1 MAGIVQP
8 IPQQAEPLERK
19 GPKRDM
25 SERLLPSLT
34 VKQDPTL
41 KSCLSSTTSLPRSGP
56 SEHPSFVVR
65 NDTKSPNRHGLI
77 ENEELLP
84 SHTASIITGASD
96 AVSPPHTEGTKATS
110 GSASESQ
117 PLSQN
122 RSSSSRQRD
131 NPLAG
136 NTPQLS
142 QPPPLSRISSLRY
155 VNNSLEDKR
164 VIENTN
170 RQRTASPTMLSPQLQ
185 QQQQL
190 LQQLLQL
197 LLPILCADAET
208 TDDKK
213 HLMIAITGCTSVK
226 SVFLII
232 DKLFEL
238 YTHEK
243 LEIQVIMT
251 KAAQWFL
258 TDKLHKF
265 EESGVKVWFHD
276 DGIKFYLASKALYK
290 HSLQQP
296 KTTANMLSKYML
308 AFELQKWIDVLLI
321 APLSANTMAKLING
335 LSDNLLTDMLHVWP
349 VAMHGLQ
356 PDIANNA
363 KGQPLARGGPP
374 SGHSP
379 VSTVLK
385 NDANAP
391 KAIIAA
397 LALTNSMYS
406 HPITK
411 RQIAEL
417 NETYP
422 NMCILKPVEKCVDVD
437 GNIAMGGMRSWG
449 EVVNYVV
456 QSLGEPEEE
465 QIDDEED
472 DDEGDD
478 ESQEVANGEL
488 PLPQETEDP
497 EERPKRAGSV
507 LGDGRRRRHDTVTN
521 RELNEHQKIATINA
535 MLNTGMGGTPTPIE
549 PSEKQAA

>member
-1 MAGIVQP
+1 MGQ
-8 IPQQAEPLERK
+8 
-19 GPKRDM
+19 
-25 SERLLPSLT
+25 
-34 VKQDPTL
+34 
-41 KSCLSSTTSLPRSGP
+41 
-56 SEHPSFVVR
+56 SEHPSFEVR
-65 NDTKSPNRHGLI
+65 DDAKSPNRHGLI

-96 AVSPPHTEGTKATS
+96 TVSPLHTEERHTINGSAPVSPPLPRIRTS
-110 GSASESQ
+110 PSGQQGKSLTDNTSQ
-117 PLSQN
+117 P
-122 RSSSSRQRD
+122 
-131 NPLAG
+131 
-136 NTPQLS
+136 S

-164 VIENTN
+164 VIESTN
-170 RQRTASPTMLSPQLQ
+170 RQRTASPTMLSPQLHLQ
-185 QQQQL
+185 QLQQL
-190 LQQLLQL
+190 LQQLLRL
-197 LLPILCADAET
+197 LLPILGADAET

-276 DGIKFYLASKALYK
+276 DGVKFYLANKALYK
-290 HSLQQP
+290 HPLQQP
-296 KTTANMLSKYML
+296 KTTASMLSKYML

-335 LSDNLLTDMLHVWP
+335 LSDDLLTDMLHVWP

-356 PDIANNA
+356 PDITSA
-363 KGQPLARGGPP
+363 KGQPLARGVPP

-379 VSTVLK
+379 FTTVLK

-411 RQIAEL
+411 RQLAEL

-465 QIDDEED
+465 QNDDEEEE

-478 ESQEVANGEL
+478 GSQENENGDL
-488 PLPQETEDP
+488 PLAQETEGP
-497 EERPKRAGSV
+497 EEKPKRAGSV
-507 LGDGRRRRHDTVTN
+507 LGDGHRRRHDTVTN
-521 RELNEHQKIATINA
+521 RELDEHQKIATINA
-535 MLNTGMGGTPTPIE
+535 MLNTGMGGTPTLIE
-549 PSEKQAA
+549 ASEKQAA